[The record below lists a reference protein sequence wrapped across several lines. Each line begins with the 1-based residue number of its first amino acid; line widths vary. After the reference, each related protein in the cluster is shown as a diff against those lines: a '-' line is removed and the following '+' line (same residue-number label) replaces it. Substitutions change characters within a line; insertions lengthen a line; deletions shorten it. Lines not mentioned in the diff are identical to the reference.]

1 MAVNKRD
8 SRLKWIHIS
17 RDSAV
22 ITATDEGTGGD
33 IAATAAPARSPS
45 PSRSAELRATLG
57 KLWGGKAAA
66 PPPPRSRPPARPQHP
81 GFHTRPGKQD
91 LRRLGCDGCW
101 GSGCCCQS
109 RGVPSHPREV
119 LRWWSGGAERLLWWQ
134 NDMLNRLDLSQ
145 DVKHLILL
153 PFSYSHQSG
162 K

>member
-1 MAVNKRD
+1 MN
-8 SRLKWIHIS
+8 SHIQRQCCNYCNWWGHRRRHRCHRRS
-17 RDSAV
+17 CPQPQPLPQRR
-22 ITATDEGTGGD
+22 TAGNV
-33 IAATAAPARSPS
+33 
-45 PSRSAELRATLG
+45 G
-57 KLWGGKAAA
+57 KALGGKGCRA
-66 PPPPRSRPPARPQHP
+66 PPPRSRPPARPQHP